1 MKKISTLFSII
12 AFLFVLG
19 TMKVSA
25 QQQIQILVAGDSSF
39 TPHCL
44 VPDSVEL
51 DIYGNASGYANGDS
65 VELTLN
71 FGDGTD
77 TTFMSPIYS
86 QWSYFFAAVF
96 HTYTLPGVYSV
107 QFIATGPNGATDTMI
122 DNSVLIGQCEEISGK
137 LYADANN
144 DCVYNTGDTTI
155 QSYVGAYIGNDL
167 VAFTG
172 CDSAGNYVLSVPAI
186 TTYQIKPYF
195 INQVNVSCPNSSQYT
210 VGTFP
215 STGND
220 FGITCSNTYDYTGNI
235 YGQGFRNAGN
245 TGFWLQVSNKLL
257 SCLPPTATITLTLD
271 PLTTFVSSY
280 ITPTSVSGNQVVFT
294 ASQLTN
300 ININSFNTSFIL
312 ATDPS
317 ASLGDTLCLSVTID
331 PISGDAD
338 PSDNTI
344 TYCGVVRNSCDP
356 NEKLESHVGTGSGIV
371 APGTELEYTI
381 MFQNVGND
389 VAFDVSVTDELDSDL
404 DLSTLQITGFSHP
417 NVMTISNNTM
427 KFEFK
432 NINLA
437 AASVN
442 EPMSHGYISYKVS
455 PKTSIALGTAIE
467 NTANIIFDFNQAI
480 VTNTVTDII
489 DLTVGLNQLSGNA
502 NFTIYP
508 NPANDLITIATHTSD
523 VSMLIISDITGRKT
537 IQSQEVNDGQTISVK
552 NLQPGMYLTTIIN
565 PKGSFTGKLMVK

>member
-12 AFLFVLG
+12 ALILSIS
-19 TMKVSA
+19 TMKANA
-25 QQQIQILVAGDSSF
+25 QQQVQLLVAGDSSF
-39 TPHCL
+39 TSHCL
-44 VPDSVEL
+44 VPDSIEL
-51 DIYGNASGYANGDS
+51 DVYGNASGYANGDS
-65 VELTLN
+65 IELTLN

-86 QWSYFFAAVF
+86 QWNYFFASIY

-107 QFIATGPNGATDTMI
+107 QFIATGPNGASDTMV
-122 DNSVLIGQCEEISGK
+122 DNSVLIGQCDEISGK
-137 LYADANN
+137 LYADINN

-155 QSYVGAYIGNDL
+155 QSYVGAYLGSDL
-167 VAFTG
+167 VAFTE
-172 CDSAGNYVLSVPAI
+172 CDSAGNYVLTVPAI

-195 INQVNVSCPNSSQYT
+195 INQVNVGCPNSAQYT

-220 FGITCSNTYDYTGNI
+220 FGINCSNSYDFTGTI
-235 YGQGFRNAGN
+235 YGQGFRNAGS

-271 PLTTFVSSY
+271 PLTSFVSSY
-280 ITPTSVSGNQVVFT
+280 ITPVSVSGNQVVYT
-294 ASQLTN
+294 VSQLTN
-300 ININSFNTSFIL
+300 INLNSFNTSFIL

-331 PISGDAD
+331 PMVGDAD
-338 PSDNTI
+338 PSDNTF

-389 VAFDVSVTDELDSDL
+389 VAYDVSVTDELDSNL
-404 DLSTLQITGFSHP
+404 DLSTLRITGFSHP
-417 NVMTISNNTM
+417 NVMSITNNTM

-455 PKTSIALGTAIE
+455 PKASTALGTAID
-467 NTANIIFDFNQAI
+467 NTAKIIFDFNQPI
-480 VTNTVTDII
+480 VTNTVTDIV
-489 DLTVGLNQLSGNA
+489 DVTVGLNQINA
-502 NFTIYP
+502 SKGFSIYP
-508 NPANDLITIATHTSD
+508 NPAHDLITVATHTTES
-523 VSMLIISDITGRKT
+523 SIFTISDIAGRKT
-537 IQSQEVNDGQTISVK
+537 IQSQEINDGATVSIK
-552 NLQPGMYLTTIIN
+552 NLQAGVYLTTLIN
-565 PKGSFTGKLMVK
+565 SKGTYTGKLIVK

>member
-1 MKKISTLFSII
+1 MNKIATLTSVITFFI
-12 AFLFVLG
+12 ALA
-19 TMKVSA
+19 TSNVSA
-25 QQQIQILVAGDSSF
+25 QQQVSILVAGDSSF

-44 VPDSVEL
+44 VPDSIEL
-51 DIYGNASGYANGDS
+51 DIYGTSVGYASTDS
-65 VELTLN
+65 LYIEVN
-71 FGDGTD
+71 FGDGSD
-77 TTFMSPIYS
+77 TTFMSTIYA
-86 QWSYFFAAVF
+86 QWNYFFAAIY
-96 HTYTLPGVYSV
+96 HTYTLPGLYSV

-144 DCVYNTGDTTI
+144 DCVYNSGDTTI
-155 QSYVGAYIGNDL
+155 QSYVGAYAGNDL
-167 VAFTG
+167 IAFAG
-172 CDSAGNYVLSVPAI
+172 CDTLGNYVLNVPAV
-186 TTYQIKPYF
+186 TTYQVKPYF
-195 INQVNVSCPNSSQYT
+195 INPVNVSCPNSAQYT
-210 VGTFP
+210 VSIFP

-235 YGQGFRNAGN
+235 YGSGFRNAGN
-245 TGFWLQVSNKLL
+245 TLFWVQVSNKLL

-300 ININSFNTSFIL
+300 ININSFNSWFIL

-317 ASLGDTLCLSVTID
+317 ASLGDTLCLLVTID
-331 PISGDAD
+331 PIVGDAD

-356 NEKLESHVGTGSGIV
+356 NEKLESQVGTGSGTV

-389 VAFDVSVTDELDSDL
+389 KAFDVSVTDELDSNL

-417 NVMTISNNTM
+417 NVMTISNKTM

-442 EPMSHGYISYKVS
+442 EPMSHGYVSYKVS
-455 PKTSIALGTAIE
+455 PKTNISLGTAIN
-467 NTANIIFDFNQAI
+467 NTAKIIFDFNQPI
-480 VTNTVTDII
+480 VTNTVTDIV
-489 DLTVGLNQLSGNA
+489 DVTVGLNQLSENA
-502 NFTIYP
+502 YLNIYP
-508 NPANDLITIATHTSD
+508 NPANDLIAITTHTTD
-523 VSMLIISDITGRKT
+523 VSMLIISDVTGRKT

-552 NLQPGMYLTTIIN
+552 NLQPGMYLTKIIN
-565 PKGSFTGKLMVK
+565 SKGSFTGKLMIK